1 MIKASTMITASTI
14 ESLNG
19 VRHAFFTRDGGV
31 SEGHFANLN
40 CGFGSGDERER
51 VAENRRRA
59 MRGLGHSGDDLVTV
73 RQVHSATAISVESPW
88 APANAPVADAM
99 ATRTPGIA
107 LGVLSADCA
116 PVLFA
121 DADAGVVGAAHAGW
135 RGLRAG
141 VLEATLQTMI
151 DLGAGV
157 SAIATAVGPCIGR
170 DSYEVGPEFHAE
182 FLADDAGNG
191 DFFVADGASTLFRFD
206 LAGYAVRRLKDTGCA
221 TVQYVEGDTFADEA
235 RFFSYRRN
243 AKQGVSDYGRN
254 LSAIVLGG

>member
-1 MIKASTMITASTI
+1 MITASGI

-19 VRHAFFTRDGGV
+19 VGHAFFTRDGGV
-31 SEGHFANLN
+31 SEGHFASLN
-40 CGFGSGDERER
+40 CGFGSGDERTR
-51 VAENRRRA
+51 VTENRRRA
-59 MRGLGHSGDDLVTV
+59 MRSLGRTDGDLVTV
-73 RQVHSATAISVESPW
+73 HQVHSATAVGVERPW
-88 APANAPVADAM
+88 APGEAPVADAM

-116 PVLFA
+116 PVLLA
-121 DADAGVVGAAHAGW
+121 DAIAGVIGAAHGGW

-151 DLGAGV
+151 GLGAEVG
-157 SAIATAVGPCIGR
+157 AIAAAVGPCIQR

-182 FLADDAGNG
+182 FLADDSGNG
-191 DFFVADGASTLFRFD
+191 DFFVADAPSGRFRFD
-206 LAGYAVRRLKDTGCA
+206 LAGYAVRRLKDAGCG
-221 TVQYVEGDTFADEA
+221 TVQCVEGDTFADEA

-243 AKQGVSDYGRN
+243 ARQGISDYGRN